1 MWKLKLP
8 EGKDRWIFL
17 LTVGVILCIL
27 AFPVGS
33 KSSRGTL
40 PLSRMEAENVTASA
54 PGSQDAAAYEQKLEK
69 RVGEVDVMIVLKSSV
84 EKVIQVDNSSSKSVT
99 TEKGSGTDRSVET
112 MDQEHNTVLTGS
124 GSGQEPVVAKEVYPE
139 IAGIIISASGGGNA
153 SVQAEISGAM
163 EALFGL
169 PANKIKVLKRVE

>member
-1 MWKLKLP
+1 M
-8 EGKDRWIFL
+8 
-17 LTVGVILCIL
+17 GVILCIL

-69 RVGEVDVMIVLKSSV
+69 RVREILRGVSGVGEVDVMIVLKSSV

-99 TEKGSGTDRSVET
+99 TEK
-112 MDQEHNTVLTGS
+112 
-124 GSGQEPVVAKEVYPE
+124 
-139 IAGIIISASGGGNA
+139 
-153 SVQAEISGAM
+153 
-163 EALFGL
+163 
-169 PANKIKVLKRVE
+169 